1 MSPVTVDGEH
11 KKKDNKDDDLRLSQ
25 GHEMQTEAPQMS
37 KKMDE
42 TEWKGNKRKYLSEKG
57 RGSDKG
63 KGRNARGRK
72 GKRGD
77 VGENE
82 EETE

>member
-42 TEWKGNKRKYLSEKG
+42 TE
-57 RGSDKG
+57 
-63 KGRNARGRK
+63 
-72 GKRGD
+72 
-77 VGENE
+77 
-82 EETE
+82 